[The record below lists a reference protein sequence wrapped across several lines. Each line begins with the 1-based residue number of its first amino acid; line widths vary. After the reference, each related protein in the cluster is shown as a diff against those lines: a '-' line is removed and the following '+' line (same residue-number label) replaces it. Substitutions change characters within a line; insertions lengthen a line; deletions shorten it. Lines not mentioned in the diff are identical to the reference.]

1 MKQTDSLSS
10 YLFVVAVETLA
21 IAILQNVEIKGV
33 EIGEEETK
41 LLQYAENTTVVTRFG
56 ACSF

>member
-1 MKQTDSLSS
+1 MKQGDSLSS

-33 EIGEEETK
+33 KIGEEETK
-41 LLQYAENTTVVTRFG
+41 LL
-56 ACSF
+56 